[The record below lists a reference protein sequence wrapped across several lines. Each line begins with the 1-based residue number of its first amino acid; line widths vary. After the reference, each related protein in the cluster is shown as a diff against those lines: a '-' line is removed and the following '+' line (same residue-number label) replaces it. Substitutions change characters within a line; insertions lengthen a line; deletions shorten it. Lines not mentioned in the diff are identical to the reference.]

1 MPLTTDQ
8 RPISKGGFS
17 PRFRLPRPVFSYL
30 AVLSLLLQAL
40 LPLGQSWALSIQE
53 FETDF
58 KDSYVI
64 CTASGLKII
73 SLETGDDGQPYE
85 NITDLSCPACSL
97 TSVTQ
102 APHPVSDP
110 LSRRQVIVRSLSAPD
125 HSTPAFTVPASRPPV
140 RGPPN
145 FPLPLHIS

>member
-1 MPLTTDQ
+1 MLVTTTPRQD
-8 RPISKGGFS
+8 SKGGLS
-17 PRFRLPRPVFSYL
+17 PRFRLLRPVLSYL

-58 KDSYVI
+58 KDRYVI

-73 SLETGDDGQPYE
+73 SLVTGDDGQPYE

-102 APHPVSDP
+102 APQPVSDP
-110 LSRRQVIVRSLSAPD
+110 LPCRQIIVRCISAPD
-125 HSTPAFTVPASRPPV
+125 HSTPAFTVLAPLPPV

-145 FPLPLHIS
+145 FPSPVHIS